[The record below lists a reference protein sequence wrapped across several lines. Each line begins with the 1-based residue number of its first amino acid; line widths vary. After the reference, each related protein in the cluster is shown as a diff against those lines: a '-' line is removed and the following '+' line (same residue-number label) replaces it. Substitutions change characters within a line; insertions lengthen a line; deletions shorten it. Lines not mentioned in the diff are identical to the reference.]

1 MFYRVFVGEIDKMY
15 FEKMKTNLMT
25 ARLSKVTPLVELY
38 SYLIGQATLK
48 TKTPSDDDVFAIIK
62 AYIKSLKA
70 VDTNNQEYIDK
81 RTSELAEL
89 DNFLPKQL
97 SNTDIKDIL
106 NTIDYSDFKNVTKH
120 FKDSYSGQ
128 YNPGDLRSAW
138 VELKG

>member
-1 MFYRVFVGEIDKMY
+1 MA
-15 FEKMKTNLMT
+15 

-70 VDTNNQEYIDK
+70 VVTTNQEYIDK
-81 RTSELAEL
+81 RTTELAEL

>member
-70 VDTNNQEYIDK
+70 VDTTNQEYIDK

-97 SNTDIKDIL
+97 KK
-106 NTIDYSDFKNVTKH
+106 Y
-120 FKDSYSGQ
+120 
-128 YNPGDLRSAW
+128 
-138 VELKG
+138 